1 MALPLYLAQSPSET
15 AGNPLPDNLAYLACH
30 FSPGG
35 TGLCS
40 LPESLPAG
48 AVVILDDSTPMN
60 GHDPVRIL
68 DQFSDLL
75 VRYSC
80 ESFLLDFQRP
90 DVPGQQDLAG
100 LLCTSLPCPV
110 AVSEGYARALSC
122 PVFLSPL
129 PPDRPLRTHLAPW
142 QGREIWLDAALEGI
156 QLTLTEEG
164 CTAEPLWDFPED
176 GFMNE
181 ELHCHYLSQTHADA
195 AIFHL
200 WRTRQDLDALLTEAE
215 ILGVS
220 RAVGLW
226 QELGR

>member
-1 MALPLYLAQSPSET
+1 MALPLYLAQSPLES
-15 AGNPLPDNLAYLACH
+15 AGNPLPGRYAYMACH

-35 TGLCS
+35 TGLS
-40 LPESLPAG
+40 NLPEVLPPEAM
-48 AVVILDDSTPMN
+48 VILDDSTPMC
-60 GHDPVRIL
+60 GHDPRQIL
-68 DQFSDLL
+68 SQLSALL
-75 VRYSC
+75 SRRDEQSL
-80 ESFLLDFQRP
+80 LLDFQRP
-90 DVPGQQDLAG
+90 GIPAQQDLAQ

-110 AVSEGYARALSC
+110 AVSEGYARELSC
-122 PVFLSPL
+122 PVFLSPV
-129 PPDRPLRTHLAPW
+129 PPDKSLTAHLAPW
-142 QGREIWLDAALEGI
+142 QDREIWLDAALEGI
-156 QLTLTEEG
+156 RLVLRESG

-176 GFMNE
+176 GLHE
-181 ELHCHYLSQTHADA
+181 RTLHCHYTVETAADS